1 MADPMD
7 GTKAT
12 MTTRDAALAWR
23 LFEANWIPIGAMCV
37 AFALVLAATDF
48 SFTLGSAAF
57 SFGFVAVYGGFAYYN
72 AHTPHRRDPQV
83 VFALGTTAQIVLI
96 TVVMTPMTYAAA
108 ALNLP
113 LQDALLDHLD
123 RAMGLDWRAY
133 LAFVNDHG
141 VVRTALN
148 IGYGMIR
155 WPIFIIPVA
164 LVLVRDYRRLQE
176 FTLAFALALIVTT
189 IVSALVPAI
198 GTFYHLHLTAADYA
212 NINPA
217 AYLEQLRDLP
227 PVRDGSLRRLDLLAL
242 TGLVTFPSFHA
253 ASAVLYVWA
262 LWPVR
267 WLRGVAL
274 VSNATMLAATPI
286 HGGHYFVDVI
296 AGVAVA
302 AAGIVAARWV
312 SRRIEALQ
320 SWALGFTLRPWRPRQ
335 EESIQSTS

>member
-1 MADPMD
+1 
-7 GTKAT
+7 
-12 MTTRDAALAWR
+12 MTTREAAFAWR
-23 LFEANWIPIGAMCV
+23 LFEANWIPIGVMC
-37 AFALVLAATDF
+37 AALALVLLTTDF
-48 SFTLGSAAF
+48 SFTLGGTAF
-57 SFGFVAVYGGFAYYN
+57 SFAFVGVYGGFAYYN
-72 AHTPHRRDPQV
+72 AHAPHRGDPRV
-83 VFALGTTAQIVLI
+83 MFALGATAQIVLI
-96 TVVMTPMTYAAA
+96 TVVMTPLTYAAA
-108 ALNLP
+108 ALNFP
-113 LQDALLDHLD
+113 LQDAWLDNLD
-123 RAMGLDWRAY
+123 RAMGLDWGAY
-133 LAFVNDHG
+133 LAFVNDHELARI
-141 VVRTALN
+141 VLT

-176 FTLAFALALIVTT
+176 FTMAFALALIATT

-198 GTFYHLHLTAADYA
+198 GTFYHLHLTAADYP
-212 NINPA
+212 NIEPL

-253 ASAVLYVWA
+253 ASAVLYLWA

-267 WLRGVAL
+267 WLRAVAL
-274 VSNATMLAATPI
+274 VSNGTMLLATPI

-302 AAGIVAARWV
+302 IAGIVAARAV

-320 SWALGFTLRPWRPRQ
+320 SWPPASTLRPWRSRQ
-335 EESIQSTS
+335 EKPVQSMS